1 MHLITGKKGEVH
13 VKSENTGFLNSRFCG
28 KGCFVFEHGNNFEA
42 LNISDN
48 SIQVRSGQGMMYG
61 RHFEIEDGTT
71 ETLNL
76 DTVAVGYVRADLIV
90 VRYEKGSNGI
100 ESATLTVIKGEAT
113 QGGRP
118 QTPSYND
125 GDILD
130 GDTLVDFPLYLVYL
144 TSSGIS
150 TIEQQFNIVDFD
162 LAQLQSDIESALEN
176 VEETLEELSD
186 ELELVDLKPNVFYG
200 TSDPFDASSIPAG
213 GENIKIGDLY
223 YKIDGVENKM
233 WYCSTVGK
241 AGQGTVIVNI
251 EWTEIAM
258 KSEVDSK
265 INRNVAIK
273 TFFGSSAPSNVRAN
287 YSGLLSGDIYFEGTT
302 SRVGGSIRKVY
313 VAHIS
318 DNNEDLVFWRELT
331 TNQSSIWDNYYTK
344 SDADDLLDDKLD
356 RDDGIKVYTDYTGNP
371 PQSYVPSTN
380 VSDWDGIKGG
390 DILYTYYNSG
400 AQNPRDMYIWKI
412 YIASVFNGQMFW
424 TEIAKGDLNN
434 YYTKTETDTLLNAK
448 QDTLTSGNNIVIDA
462 NNVIKAKE
470 RSWKK
475 VRTIVID
482 NDNAGQTVDGV
493 EYIGG
498 GSTGIETLGFK
509 FSTDDDGN
517 GWVENCVKGY
527 LIDGTLKTGSSMPEM
542 STFFT
547 DKNGNRTALT
557 YGVWGS
563 SITSDRSVVNGT
575 SLYPFDVSV
584 SPASGSVLRQKAKV
598 LFDKL
603 IDFEMQFIGGA
614 TSKGMADGTTLD
626 IWLYGYWDEEPTRNL
641 AKGTR
646 LEVVEEL
653 PTMSKEELEELENRE
668 KITLDGTLPDELEG
682 GLLKNIETDVSDT
695 ELNEIDD
702 SEVEKDVSEI
712 EKEPETIEK

>member
-48 SIQVRSGQGMMYG
+48 SIQIRSGQGMMYG

-100 ESATLTVIKGEAT
+100 ESATLTVIKGEAS

-130 GDTLVDFPLYLVYL
+130 GDALVDFPLYLVYL

-213 GENIKIGDLY
+213 GENIKVGDLY

-258 KSEVDSK
+258 KSEVDRK
-265 INRNVAIK
+265 INRSVAIK
-273 TFFGSSAPSNVRAN
+273 AFFGSSEPSNVRAN
-287 YSGLLSGDIYFEGTT
+287 FDGLLSGDVYFEG
-302 SRVGGSIRKVY
+302 SVSGNNRWDGNIRKAY
-313 VAHIS
+313 IAYIS
-318 DNNEDLVFWRELT
+318 DNNENLVFWRELT
-331 TNQSSIWDNYYTK
+331 TDQSSIWNNYYTK
-344 SDADDLLDDKLD
+344 SDANDLLDDKLD
-356 RDDGIKVYTDYTGNP
+356 REDGIKVYTDYTGNP

-434 YYTKTETDTLLNAK
+434 YYNKTETDNLLNAK
-448 QDTLTSGNNIVIDA
+448 QDTLTAGNNIVIDA

-482 NDNAGQTVDGV
+482 NNNAGQTVDGV
-493 EYIGG
+493 TYGNGG
-498 GSTGIETLGFK
+498 DTAERRIHS
-509 FSTDDDGN
+509 FSFNTDEDGN
-517 GWVENCVKGY
+517 SLSDYGITAYYMN
-527 LIDGTLKTGSSMPEM
+527 GTFKTGSSMTECG
-542 STFFT
+542 TKAT
-547 DKNGNRTALT
+547 DKDGNDRTLT
-557 YGVWGS
+557 YAMGGTN
-563 SITSDRSVVNGT
+563 ITSDRTIYIGIDITGS
-575 SLYPFDVSV
+575 DVAV
-584 SPASGSVLRQKAKV
+584 SPDVTANAYFRNKRYFKKIGNFVFQFMGS
-598 LFDKL
+598 
-603 IDFEMQFIGGA
+603 A
-614 TSKGMADGTTLD
+614 TAKGMTDDSTFE
-626 IWLYGYWDEEPTRNL
+626 IWMYGYWEH
-641 AKGTR
+641 
-646 LEVVEEL
+646 
-653 PTMSKEELEELENRE
+653 
-668 KITLDGTLPDELEG
+668 
-682 GLLKNIETDVSDT
+682 
-695 ELNEIDD
+695 
-702 SEVEKDVSEI
+702 
-712 EKEPETIEK
+712 